1 MKSIITILIM
11 LSTASV
17 ASAQTSSRNAAEV
30 GMTSN
35 ANLTKE
41 NPTSDAYVRI
51 SSSNSLVRGDD
62 TLGLRLGY
70 VDYARENINDM
81 FSLRISDRRTS
92 SNWSFTGALFT
103 NVYTYGSSPGTT
115 DNAFTNV
122 GAEFRGERSQSWR
135 SNALEYGG
143 GYRLRVFPSF
153 DGRNDHT
160 AFALAT
166 LDREMS
172 SQLSLGAISE
182 FGILLSSL
190 SEYSRIYLDLGGTL
204 DYQLPDSWTLTG
216 DLTLSQ
222 SFFLNR
228 TVTTQTAVSRSRGSG
243 ATGSRTSGETYSSL
257 SLSAE
262 GMRQQTETFR
272 WGFGAFVTNQA
283 SASGSLDYSVLDVLA
298 KLNLNF

>member
-1 MKSIITILIM
+1 MKTVITILIM
-11 LSTASV
+11 LSTTPFAM
-17 ASAQTSSRNAAEV
+17 AQTSSRNTADLGV
-30 GMTSN
+30 TSN

-41 NPTSDAYVRI
+41 NPTSDTYVRVT
-51 SSSNSLVRGDD
+51 SSNSLVRGDD
-62 TLGLRLGY
+62 NLGLRLAY
-70 VDYARENINDM
+70 VDYAQENVNDM
-81 FSLRISDRRTS
+81 FSLRLSDRRTS
-92 SNWSFTGALFT
+92 SNWSYTGALFT

-122 GAEFRGERSQSWR
+122 GAEVRAERSQAWL

-172 SQLSLGAISE
+172 SKLSLGAISE

-190 SEYSRIYLDLGGTL
+190 SEYSRVYLDLGGTL

-228 TVTTQTAVSRSRGSG
+228 TVTTATAVSRSRGSG
-243 ATGSRTSGETYSSL
+243 ATGSRTSAETYSSMA
-257 SLSAE
+257 LSAE
-262 GMRQQTETFR
+262 GMRQQTENFK
-272 WGFGAFVTNQA
+272 WGFGASVTNQS
-283 SASGSLDYSVLDVLA
+283 SASGSLDYSVLDLLA
-298 KLNLNF
+298 RLNLNF